1 MTVDSRLE
9 DNDSTPEVIGMDAA
23 VGVRATLGV
32 IDDTGVTVNDTAS
45 SGIGDGSATL
55 EDSARLLGVCVGV
68 LAGTASGKELI
79 RLIGVDKYS
88 EVGVWRGVDSDAGS
102 AVDKVYGEVR

>member
-1 MTVDSRLE
+1 LAVTVDSRLE
-9 DNDSTPEVIGMDAA
+9 GKDSTPEEIGRDAA

-32 IDDTGVTVNDTAS
+32 IDDTGVTVNDAAS

-55 EDSARLLGVCVGV
+55 EDSARLLRVCVGV

-79 RLIGVDKYS
+79 RLTGVDKYS
-88 EVGVWRGVDSDAGS
+88 EVGV
-102 AVDKVYGEVR
+102 